1 MQTLSGV
8 IERFNVLACR
18 WMVTMTMTMDGMEFE
33 GKAQE

>member
-18 WMVTMTMTMDGMEFE
+18 WMVTMTMDGMEFE